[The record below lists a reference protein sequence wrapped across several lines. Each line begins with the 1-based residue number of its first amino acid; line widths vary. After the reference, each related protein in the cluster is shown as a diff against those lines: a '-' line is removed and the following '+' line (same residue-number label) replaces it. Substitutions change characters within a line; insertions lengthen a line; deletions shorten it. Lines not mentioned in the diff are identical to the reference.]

1 MIKNTYQIKTSST
14 PMFIKPKK
22 NSSLETECLFG
33 EKVLVK
39 EKFKNWVFC
48 QLTTDNYKGWL
59 RIKDLSM
66 PFKTTHHV
74 IAPRIMVTKNSNIKS
89 TNLGYLSLGSLVSVK
104 EVFDDWAMIDFN
116 FASEGGVGF
125 IHKSQLLK
133 KNEKMKDWVSVSEK
147 LIHTPYKWG
156 GRDTIGLDCSALVQL
171 SLNASRIFLPR
182 NTSDQIN
189 SKYFKEITFNQIT
202 RGCLIFWDGHV
213 AITINETNIIHANAY
228 HMKVQVEKLSHA
240 INRLGNPVSVKI
252 LKKTM

>member
-59 RIKDLSM
+59 KLKDLSI

-116 FASEGGVGF
+116 FVSEGGVGF
-125 IHKSQLLK
+125 IHKSQLLR
-133 KNEKMKDWVSVSEK
+133 KNEKMRDWVSVSEEM
-147 LIHTPYKWG
+147 INIPYKWG

-182 NTSDQIN
+182 NTSEQIN
-189 SKYFKEITFNQIT
+189 SKYFKEITLNQIT

-213 AITINETNIIHANAY
+213 AIAINETNIIHANAY
-228 HMKVQVEKLSHA
+228 HMKVQIEKLSHA

-252 LKKTM
+252 LKKTT